1 MINPEKIN
9 QIVEDVLGM
18 LPEGVKNIPADVQQH
33 IKAGLNQALNK
44 MDVVTREEFDVQVK
58 VLEKTRAKL
67 DALEQ
72 QLSQMGAVSSQSES
86 DASKGSA
93 EDGDQDLG

>member
-33 IKAGLNQALNK
+33 LKAGLNQALNK

-58 VLEKTRAKL
+58 VLEKTRSKL
-67 DALEQ
+67 DALER
-72 QLSQMGAVSSQSES
+72 QLSELHETKKQSES
-86 DASKGSA
+86 DEIQDST
-93 EDGDQDLG
+93 GDESS